1 LESGHLLFLFI
12 AATLSSV
19 APASVCRGPA
29 EKGLPTESK
38 DVVDHYFFDAPLK
51 KDWAVKVDC
60 AHPERPGMISE
71 VDLGPGESH
80 QKAALISAPKLKP
93 ETQLIRAGSMVEIW
107 KTGNAQIRLVGTAL
121 DSAPIGQSIRVRAG
135 LGNHVLRGIVRGA
148 DSVELTGN
156 NEMPWGEP

>member
-1 LESGHLLFLFI
+1 MESRHLLFLFI
-12 AATLSSV
+12 AATLPLV

-29 EKGLPTESK
+29 EKGAPAGSR
-38 DVVDHYFFDAPLK
+38 DVVDHYFFDAALK

-60 AHPERPGMISE
+60 AHPERPGVIVAADSA
-71 VDLGPGESH
+71 PGESP
-80 QKAALISAPKLKP
+80 QKSASIPAPKVQS
-93 ETQLIRAGSMVEIW
+93 ETQFVRAGSMVEIW

-135 LGNHVLRGIVRGA
+135 LGSRVLRGIVRGV

-156 NEMPWGEP
+156 NAMPWGEP